1 MIAKLRSRLPSKAL
15 FAAAFIACPAYAQ
28 AGNVADSTTATQT
41 ASEICSTIPPVD
53 YAQAKPYLELVLIP
67 GQKVDISKI
76 APEDMAK
83 MMDLQKA
90 STERQAMDWAN
101 LCRYAGD
108 NAKLATDEKPVRT
121 IFLGDSI
128 TEYWQQADPSLF
140 SEAVL
145 DRGISGQTTA
155 QILLRFYPDVVAL
168 KPRVVHIMAGT
179 NDIAGNLGQVSDE
192 TIIANIAAMLDIA
205 KANNIG
211 VVLASIPPA
220 RFMGWKP
227 GLTPAPRI
235 AALNQRLQMLAK
247 ARGAAYLDYHSRLKD
262 DQGGFQTAL
271 ANDGVHPN
279 RDAYAIMRPMAE
291 QAIRQA
297 AVQKK

>member
-28 AGNVADSTTATQT
+28 AGNVADSTTAPQT

-53 YAQAKPYLELVLIP
+53 YALAKPYLELVLIP

-121 IFLGDSI
+121 VFLAI
-128 TEYWQQADPSLF
+128 PSPNTGSKRTPPF
-140 SEAVL
+140 FPK
-145 DRGISGQTTA
+145 QCW
-155 QILLRFYPDVVAL
+155 
-168 KPRVVHIMAGT
+168 
-179 NDIAGNLGQVSDE
+179 
-192 TIIANIAAMLDIA
+192 IAASA
-205 KANNIG
+205 ARPPRRYCS
-211 VVLASIPPA
+211 AFIPMSW
-220 RFMGWKP
+220 RSS
-227 GLTPAPRI
+227 R
-235 AALNQRLQMLAK
+235 ALSTSWPVQM
-247 ARGAAYLDYHSRLKD
+247 
-262 DQGGFQTAL
+262 
-271 ANDGVHPN
+271 
-279 RDAYAIMRPMAE
+279 I
-291 QAIRQA
+291 
-297 AVQKK
+297 